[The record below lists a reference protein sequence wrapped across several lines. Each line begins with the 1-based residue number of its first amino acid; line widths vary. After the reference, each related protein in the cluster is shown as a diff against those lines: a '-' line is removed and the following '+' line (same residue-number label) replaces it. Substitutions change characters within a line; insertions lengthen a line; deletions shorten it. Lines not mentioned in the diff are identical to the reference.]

1 MAYIDDLA
9 REAARLRRARRES
22 ESPKATWPER
32 LGIMALAILVW
43 LIMIELAIR
52 LVPA

>member
-9 REAARLRRARRES
+9 REAARLRRARRNREF
-22 ESPKATWPER
+22 PKATWWQR
-32 LGIMALAILVW
+32 LGVMALAILAW
-43 LIMIELAIR
+43 LIMIELFIR